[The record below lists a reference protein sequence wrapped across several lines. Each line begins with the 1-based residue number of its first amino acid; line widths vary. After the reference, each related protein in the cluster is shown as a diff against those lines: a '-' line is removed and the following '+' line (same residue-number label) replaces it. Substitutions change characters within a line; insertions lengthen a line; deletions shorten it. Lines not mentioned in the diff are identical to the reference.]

1 MKVPRVLVI
10 GSINMDL
17 VSYSDRIPS
26 LGETILGNRFAMV
39 PGGKGANQALAAAR
53 LGASV
58 SMLGAAGK
66 DSYGEQLLQHLNN
79 NGVDISRVKRADTS
93 TGVALINVD
102 ARGNNQI
109 VVIPGANNELAPE
122 DLLQNR
128 EIFEACDVV
137 VLQMEIPMATI
148 GQAIELAS
156 GYGKLVVLNP
166 APAHEIPEA
175 WLSKIDYLV
184 PNEHEADL
192 LGHVKDDFYF
202 SIRRHLKKSLV
213 ITQGAKGVS
222 FSEGKTIVFI
232 PALKVQ
238 AVDTTAAGD
247 AFIGGFSVALAEDR
261 SMEEA
266 IKFASAAAA
275 ISVTREGAQTSL
287 PYRKEVEE
295 FSGG

>member
-1 MKVPRVLVI
+1 
-10 GSINMDL
+10 
-17 VSYSDRIPS
+17 
-26 LGETILGNRFAMV
+26 
-39 PGGKGANQALAAAR
+39 
-53 LGASV
+53 
-58 SMLGAAGK
+58 
-66 DSYGEQLLQHLNN
+66 
-79 NGVDISRVKRADTS
+79 
-93 TGVALINVD
+93 
-102 ARGNNQI
+102 
-109 VVIPGANNELAPE
+109 
-122 DLLQNR
+122 
-128 EIFEACDVV
+128 
-137 VLQMEIPMATI
+137 MEIPMATI

-222 FSEGKTIVFI
+222 FSEGKAIVFI

-247 AFIGGFSVALAEDR
+247 AFIGGFSVAWQRIVPWRRPSNLLVRRQHLSNQRGCTNLPPLSKR
-261 SMEEA
+261 S
-266 IKFASAAAA
+266 
-275 ISVTREGAQTSL
+275 
-287 PYRKEVEE
+287 
-295 FSGG
+295 